1 MSHSDP
7 LMMAALSECE
17 CESVARIRGHTLGR
31 WQTVNEEMCA
41 SMCLVCAKLT
51 WVTLSSGEKR
61 PRIGGSVL
69 KQDCLEH
76 PLIASSGD

>member
-17 CESVARIRGHTLGR
+17 SVARTRGHTLGR
-31 WQTVNEEMCA
+31 WQTVSEEMYA

-51 WVTLSSGEKR
+51 WVTKSGGEGR
-61 PRIGGSVL
+61 LRTGGSVL

-76 PLIASSGD
+76 PLGIR